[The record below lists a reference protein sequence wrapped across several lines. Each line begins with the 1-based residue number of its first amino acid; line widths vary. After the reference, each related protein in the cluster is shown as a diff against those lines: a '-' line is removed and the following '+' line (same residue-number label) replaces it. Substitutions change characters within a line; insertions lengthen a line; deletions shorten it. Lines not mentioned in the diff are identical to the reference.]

1 MFCQDQIN
9 HGKKIKIIT
18 PKQMLQRLPI
28 ALVRVKTDNASQDV
42 LDKIREKKVFL
53 VSIKKNYEKV
63 FDNLIKPI
71 LKGYIT

>member
-1 MFCQDQIN
+1 
-9 HGKKIKIIT
+9 
-18 PKQMLQRLPI
+18 MLQRLPI